1 MVVVDLSDLSS
12 GSSFAF
18 SAAAA
23 AKDVA
28 TELSTLARSFSLL
41 RVLRAIA
48 SSSAA
53 FCRAFLLASSCKC
66 RWFRD
71 TKVAPPTVDDLVV
84 FEDEEQHG
92 SPPSP
97 PIKE

>member
-1 MVVVDLSDLSS
+1 MEEEEVVVVVVVVVVLLPLLLFDVSS
-12 GSSFAF
+12 GSSFAL

-28 TELSTLARSFSLL
+28 TELRTFARSFSLL
-41 RVLRAIA
+41 RVFRAIA

-66 RWFRD
+66 R
-71 TKVAPPTVDDLVV
+71 
-84 FEDEEQHG
+84 
-92 SPPSP
+92 
-97 PIKE
+97 